1 MSEHPPQFPLAERI
15 GDPSLFVGR
24 EKEFQ
29 AFDKWLGWIEKRVGP
44 SRALLAR
51 KKVGKTAFVE
61 RLFNRLWV
69 ANGKIIPVFF
79 EVSSKKCSLMR
90 FSEDYFTTIL
100 SHVISFWD
108 RNPGPLKDVM
118 TLEDIGRWAETT
130 QQPFVQKEIRNFG
143 IYKNESNA
151 HQAWIQAYSL
161 PSRLAVTLNQRVLVI
176 LDEFQNIGFSVYPT
190 EDLSGEP
197 DESMPGSFHAV
208 VESKD
213 APMLVTGSYLGM
225 IVEISR
231 RYLEAGRL
239 RYIHLSPYLA
249 EHEGLEA
256 VYSYASYFG
265 EEVSNESAVVI
276 NQLCQSDPF
285 FIQCV
290 LSSSC
295 PDKDLY
301 TPEGAAEVVRFE
313 IANEDGD
320 FAKTWEEY
328 IQGAVNRVND
338 IHAKKMLLFLSQ
350 QNHQSWTHWEIKE
363 KLNIDLDDSE
373 VLDKLRKLVKA
384 DVIQGGS
391 SDIRF
396 RGVNDGTL
404 HMVLRNRFGDEIQ
417 EFQAD
422 FKSEFAEEIAQLRQ
436 ENRSLKGKLSHLMG
450 RVAEMILANDI
461 RSRHV
466 FQPSVYFKGLS
477 DNPKLLI
484 QKVETRFMI
493 NREDGKTLE
502 LDIVA
507 QADEGWVLLVEV
519 KKRETPS
526 DETMVREFLEK
537 LRVYPILHPLAKVI
551 AGFLS
556 RGGFTESATVLCQ
569 EHGIGTATDFEFTEP
584 KW

>member
-1 MSEHPPQFPLAERI
+1 MSEINPQFPRAERI
-15 GDPSLFVGR
+15 GDPRLFVGR
-24 EKEFQ
+24 EQEFQ
-29 AFDKWLGWIEKRVGP
+29 IFDKWLRWIEKRVGP

-79 EVSSKKCSLMR
+79 EVSSKKCSLMS
-90 FSEDYFTTIL
+90 FSEDYFRTIL

-108 RNPGPLKDVM
+108 RNPSFLKDIM
-118 TLEDIGRWAETT
+118 SLEDIGRWAEAA
-130 QQPFVQKEIRNFG
+130 QQPFVQKEVRNFS
-143 IYKNESNA
+143 IYKTQSDA
-151 HQAWIQAYSL
+151 HQAWGQVYTL
-161 PSRLAVTLNQRVLVI
+161 PDRLAVTLNQRVLVI

-197 DESMPGSFHAV
+197 DETMPGSFHAV

-231 RYLEAGRL
+231 KYLEAGRL

-256 VYSYASYFG
+256 VYSYAAYFE

-276 NQLCQSDPF
+276 NQLCHHDPF

-290 LSSSC
+290 ISSSC
-295 PDKDLY
+295 PNKDLS
-301 TPEGAAEVVRFE
+301 TANGAADVVQFE
-313 IANEDGD
+313 IANKAGD

-328 IQGAVNRVND
+328 IRGAVNRVND
-338 IHAKKMLLFLSQ
+338 INAKKMLLFLSQ
-350 QNHQSWTHWEIKE
+350 QNQQSWTHQELKE

-373 VLDKLRKLVKA
+373 VLDKLRKLVNA
-384 DVIQGGS
+384 DVIREGN

-396 RGVNDGTL
+396 QGVNDGTL
-404 HMVLRNRFGDEIQ
+404 HLVLRNRFGDEIG
-417 EFQAD
+417 EFKAD
-422 FKSEFAEEIAQLRQ
+422 FKSEFAAEIAQLRQ
-436 ENRSLKGKLSHLMG
+436 ENRSLKGKLSNLMG
-450 RVAEMILANDI
+450 RVAESILANDI

-466 FQPSVYFKGLS
+466 FHPSVYFEGLA
-477 DNPKLLI
+477 DDPQLLI
-484 QKVETRFMI
+484 QHVETRFML

-507 QADEGWVLLVEV
+507 HADEEWVVLVEV
-519 KKRETPS
+519 KKRQTPS
-526 DETMVREFLEK
+526 DETMVREFWEK
-537 LRVYPILHPLAKVI
+537 IRVFQSLHSEKKVI

-556 RGGFTESATVLCQ
+556 RGGFTESAIALCQ
-569 EHGIGTATDFEFTEP
+569 QHGIGTATDFEFTDP